1 LNHSSIFIHFQ
12 NLVLTTLVHL
22 VIAAHGARVGFFT
35 GDVRRLT
42 DDIKALRPTLL
53 PTVPRVLG
61 RVYAGVWKKARE
73 NYVTRGILH
82 IAYQMK
88 KREVNRGITRQDSF
102 WDKLV
107 FKNVRNQLGGRLQ
120 LVLTGSAPIEGDVLT
135 FLRVALGVTILEGYG
150 QTGQLIKRFPFQNG
164 CFSVFDLE

>member
-1 LNHSSIFIHFQ
+1 MMMACN
-12 NLVLTTLVHL
+12 
-22 VIAAHGARVGFFT
+22 GGKVGFFT

-53 PTVPRVLG
+53 PAVPRVLG

-73 NYVTRGILH
+73 NYLTRGILH
-82 IAYQMK
+82 VAFRMK
-88 KREVNRGITRQDSF
+88 RVEVLRGISRQDSI

-135 FLRVALGVTILEGYG
+135 FLRVALGVPIVEGYG
-150 QTGQLIKRFPFQNG
+150 QTGKVFLLKRSG
-164 CFSVFDLE
+164 E